1 LTNVSKTNILNCSF
15 TGCKKKILIL
25 FIRKVIAMPKAIDE
39 AAYDKPIIRSKAISA
54 QNSGDLATTVDFG
67 DMGHFTFDEPIPH
80 GGTGLG
86 PTPLQ
91 GVLGALCSC
100 KSVTFSRTT
109 EEMDFKYDGI
119 EFDAAFTID
128 IRGRKGTRGVTPHFK
143 TVKLKARV
151 HTEEDLE
158 RLDAV
163 VEETQNR
170 CPVYN
175 LIKDAGVKID
185 TVWLRAV

>member
-1 LTNVSKTNILNCSF
+1 MH
-15 TGCKKKILIL
+15 KIKSSAV
-25 FIRKVIAMPKAIDE
+25 FRKVIMMPKVIDE
-39 AAYDKPIIRSKAISA
+39 TAYDKPIIRKKAISA
-54 QNSGDLATTVDFG
+54 QNNGDLATNVNFG
-67 DMGHFTFDEPIPH
+67 DVGQFKFDEPISH

-91 GVLGALCSC
+91 GVLGALCAC
-100 KSVTFSRTT
+100 KSVTFSRTAQ
-109 EEMDFKYDGI
+109 EMDFKYDSI
-119 EFDAAFTID
+119 EYDAAFTID
-128 IRGRKGTRGVTPHFK
+128 IRGRKGMRGVTPHFQ
-143 TVKLKARV
+143 TVKLEVKVR
-151 HTEEDLE
+151 TKEDLD

-185 TVWLRAV
+185 TVWLRVS

>member
-1 LTNVSKTNILNCSF
+1 
-15 TGCKKKILIL
+15 
-25 FIRKVIAMPKAIDE
+25 MPKAFE
-39 AAYDKPIIRSKAISA
+39 ETEYDKPIIRRKAISA
-54 QNSGDLATTVDFG
+54 KNSGDLATDVDFG
-67 DMGHFTFDEPIPH
+67 EVGHFTFDEPIPH

-100 KSVTFSRTT
+100 KSVTFSRTAK
-109 EEMDFKYDGI
+109 EMGFKYSGI

-128 IRGRKGTRGVTPHFK
+128 IRGRKGMRGVTPHFQ
-143 TVKLKARV
+143 TVKLEVRV
-151 HTEEDLE
+151 RTKGDLE

-185 TVWLRAV
+185 TVWLRVS